1 MKRRRFALAG
11 AAWLAAHWSTFAS
24 GSGIRLGSGPAAH
37 CSTFAFGCGAIR
49 LGSGPA
55 AHGARSDEGPG
66 RRLDLVA
73 TRFSFSPREL
83 RAAEGERLT
92 LAIRSTDFMHGFAI
106 PELKLRIDTQPG
118 KTVELVLPALR
129 AGRYACLCDNFC
141 GEGHDQMVATLLV
154 GAA

>member
-11 AAWLAAHWSTFAS
+11 VAWLAAPWSTFAF
-24 GSGIRLGSGPAAH
+24 GCGIRLGSGPAAN
-37 CSTFAFGCGAIR
+37 
-49 LGSGPA
+49 
-55 AHGARSDEGPG
+55 GARSYEGPG